1 MTNNHLL
8 EVGLFMIT
16 ITGII
21 AGYLLCSYKN
31 EKKIQEKIDELE
43 QAMLKYNHTINIGE
57 FAKLLIK
64 AGVSDIDDA
73 IEKAKKFHNN
83 IEKLHE
89 KSFTAPTTP
98 YANTESQP

>member
-21 AGYLLCSYKN
+21 AGYLLCDYKN
-31 EKKIQEKIDELE
+31 ERKVQKEIDELK
-43 QAMLKYNHTINIGE
+43 QAIAKYNHTINIGE

-64 AGVSDIDDA
+64 AGVSDNDA
-73 IEKAKKFHNN
+73 IEKAEKFHNN

-89 KSFTAPTTP
+89 KSFTAPTTRP
-98 YANTESQP
+98 ANAESQP